1 MIGVEKWD
9 IQEKILPTIASR
21 PAGIGE

>member
-9 IQEKILPTIASR
+9 TQEKILPTIASR